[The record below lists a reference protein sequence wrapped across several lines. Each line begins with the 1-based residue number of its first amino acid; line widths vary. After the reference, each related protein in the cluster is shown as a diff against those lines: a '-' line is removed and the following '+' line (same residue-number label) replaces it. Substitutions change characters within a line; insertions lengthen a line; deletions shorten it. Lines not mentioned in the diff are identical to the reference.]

1 MRIALLVNGMTGYLH
16 AEFEALARLGHELLV
31 VTPGSPEVAVGAM
44 ADTAFGDLGTAEF
57 ARLHAWQEPPE
68 PASLVAM
75 VTDFAPDAV
84 LMTSWNFAEAYRA
97 VMRAVPSTVVRVLI
111 MDNLWRAAP
120 RQWLGRATHRWYVD
134 NVADAV
140 LVPSDRSEFYARR
153 LGFGA
158 ADVIRG
164 SISADTRL
172 FTSGPRSAE
181 ELGGRRSFLS
191 VGRLVDHKGADVL
204 AAAYRRYRELDDDP
218 WTLDVVGIGPM
229 RPLLED
235 LPGVRLHGFRAPAEV
250 ATMMREAGCFVLP
263 SRIEPYGAVVHEAAA
278 SGLPLLCSDFT
289 GAVPG
294 LLQDGYNGWQV
305 PSGDVEH
312 WAEAMCRMSAVPPER
327 LAEMSQVSRALATR
341 LSPDGWARHL
351 TEELER
357 RRAAG
362 GGRLTRPA
370 ARRLS
375 HLSHLAHL
383 AQRRGSAT

>member
-1 MRIALLVNGMTGYLH
+1 MRIALLINGMTGYLH
-16 AEFEALARLGHELLV
+16 AEFEELAALGHELLV
-31 VTPGSPEVAVGAM
+31 VTPGTPQVAVGAM
-44 ADTAFGDLGTAEF
+44 ADTAFGDLGTAAF
-57 ARLHAWQEPPE
+57 ARVHAWQETPD
-68 PASLVAM
+68 PAALVAM
-75 VTDFAPDAV
+75 VEDFDPDAV
-84 LMTSWNFAEAYRA
+84 LMTSWNFAQAYRA
-97 VMRAVPSTVVRVLI
+97 VMRAVAPRVVRVLI

-158 ADVIRG
+158 ADIIRG

-172 FTSGPRSAE
+172 FTSGPRTAE
-181 ELGGRRSFLS
+181 ELGSRRSFLS

-218 WTLDVVGIGPM
+218 WSLDVVGIGPM
-229 RPLLED
+229 RPLLEG
-235 LPGVRLHGFRAPAEV
+235 LPGVTLHGFRPPAEV
-250 ATMMREAGCFVLP
+250 AQMMREAACFVLP

-278 SGLPLLCSDFT
+278 SGLPLLCSDFS

-305 PSGDVEH
+305 PTGDVEH
-312 WAEAMCRMSAVPPER
+312 WAQALVRMSDAGPER
-327 LAEMSQVSRALATR
+327 LAEMSAISRALSTR
-341 LSPDGWARHL
+341 LSPRGWARHL

-357 RRAAG
+357 RRVAG
-362 GGRLTRPA
+362 GGRLSSSRP
-370 ARRLS
+370 RTK
-375 HLSHLAHL
+375 
-383 AQRRGSAT
+383 GVTT